1 MPIGPG
7 KYDDECTMLRES
19 TEAQGVIVIVIGGK
33 LGSGFSVQADRHTT
47 LLLPHML
54 EYMAAEIRQS
64 FKDGKKSEEA
74 EPQ

>member
-54 EYMAAEIRQS
+54 
-64 FKDGKKSEEA
+64 
-74 EPQ
+74 